1 MVMLRR
7 LRIISVAVVVG
18 VISTIAIIINSRNN
32 IASAVDYCTS
42 DACKAAA
49 AREAEARQKAA
60 EAASAA
66 RDLEQVVQGL
76 ELEIF
81 ALEAKIKSNEAI
93 AADLAVKIQINEEKL
108 EAQKSALASLL
119 VKNYFDSE
127 PETIMILAGSKS
139 ISDLAEYQARAE
151 TVKQQINLSAKNIKA
166 VKEELEAE
174 KGEVDRLVVDQN
186 NQKEVIKQK
195 RIEQKQL
202 IAKYQDNAENFTAEA
217 EAARVEKARLIAQET
232 AANNSNGY
240 IGTGSNTYPWQGE
253 CPGYNLW
260 WQDQWG
266 YVCQCVHYAGYKAYE
281 FWGADISYWGNA
293 YSWDEAAVARG
304 YIVDRNPAPFT
315 VAVSNYGAWGHV
327 MWVESVNGDG
337 TINISEYNNP
347 YSSASGMEGDYGF
360 RSSVSTSGLVFI
372 HFDKRAW

>member
-7 LRIISVAVVVG
+7 FKIILVALIIGLASVVAAILR
-18 VISTIAIIINSRNN
+18 NQNN
-32 IASAVDYCTS
+32 TANATDYCTS
-42 DACKAAA
+42 DACKDAA
-49 AREAEARQKAA
+49 AREAEARQKAN
-60 EAASAA
+60 EAAAAA

-76 ELEIF
+76 ELEIY

-108 EAQKSALASLL
+108 SAQKSALASLL
-119 VKNYFDSE
+119 VSNYFDAE
-127 PETIMILAGSKS
+127 PETIMILAGSSS
-139 ISDLAEYQARAE
+139 ISDLTERQARAE

-166 VKEELEAE
+166 VKEELENE

-195 RIEQKQL
+195 RAERNKL
-202 IAKYQDNAENFTAEA
+202 ITQYRDNAESYTAEA
-217 EAARVEKARLIAQET
+217 EAARIEKARLIAQET
-232 AANNSNGY
+232 AANNSSGY
-240 IGTGSNTYPWQGE
+240 VGNGSNTYPWQGE
-253 CPGYNLW
+253 CPAHNLW

-293 YSWDEAAVARG
+293 YSWDESAVARG
-304 YIVDRNPAPFT
+304 YVVDRNPAPFT

-327 MWVESVNGDG
+327 MWVESVNSDG
-337 TINISEYNNP
+337 SINISEYNNP
-347 YSSASGMEGDYGF
+347 YSSASGLEGDYGF
-360 RSSVSTSGLVFI
+360 RSGVSTAGLVFI
-372 HFDKRAW
+372 HFDQHTW